1 MSRAQARLVL
11 TNADSRAS
19 LRLMAQ
25 NLYGIYILNTVMA
38 MALENNKS
46 RFQGWLEKWKEDEW
60 LKKKKILIKGKMVA
74 GRRLRW
80 SQGPRE
86 KQVEGEVLGG
96 KRAGT
101 SRFCLNTKIMFK
113 RQGHQQLRR
122 YLCAS

>member
-60 LKKKKILIKGKMVA
+60 LKKTKTKTKPDKGKDGGWETTEVSPRAEEA
-74 GRRLRW
+74 GGR
-80 SQGPRE
+80 
-86 KQVEGEVLGG
+86 
-96 KRAGT
+96 
-101 SRFCLNTKIMFK
+101 
-113 RQGHQQLRR
+113 
-122 YLCAS
+122 

>member
-60 LKKKKILIKGKMVA
+60 LKKKKNPDKGKDGGWETTEVVPRAKGEA
-74 GRRLRW
+74 GGRGGTW
-80 SQGPRE
+80 RE
-86 KQVEGEVLGG
+86 KG
-96 KRAGT
+96 R
-101 SRFCLNTKIMFK
+101 N
-113 RQGHQQLRR
+113 QQILSQ
-122 YLCAS
+122 YQDNV